1 MRNLA
6 LIAVTTT
13 MLTFGGAGFAYADC
27 TGNAT
32 AAGAVGGGLIAGLA
46 THNVAAGLGGAV
58 VGGLIGNSV
67 ARGSDCDDHE
77 AARANDRAYAQGYD
91 DRASEER
98 GPAPP
103 PPDSYQD
110 RGPDPY
116 PDR

>member
-13 MLTFGGAGFAYADC
+13 MLTLGGAGFAYADDC
-27 TGNAT
+27 TGHDHSGAT

-67 ARGSDCDDHE
+67 ARNEDCDHAE
-77 AARANDRAYAQGYD
+77 ARANDRAYAEGYD
-91 DRASEER
+91 DRATEER
-98 GPAPP
+98 GPSPP
-103 PPDSYQD
+103 PPDAY
-110 RGPDPY
+110 Y

>member
-13 MLTFGGAGFAYADC
+13 MLTLGGAGMAYADDC
-27 TGNAT
+27 TGHDHSGAT

-67 ARGSDCDDHE
+67 ARSEDCDHAE
-77 AARANDRAYAQGYD
+77 ARANDRAYAEGYD

-103 PPDSYQD
+103 PPDAY
-110 RGPDPY
+110 Y